1 MDLSSRFALHT
12 KELCPSVPARA
23 SRVALIA
30 GSRLAILLALLLSV
44 QSTLG
49 ASPRQ
54 FRPSTPTLA
63 VLYDE
68 LVPKLKAG
76 GVYIYITPLQ
86 TVSGISILAPERWR
100 DCTSKS
106 LISVDG
112 QRDASRIHSAIK
124 KLGLHVSYAQSADAC
139 VALSTRTFILN
150 GIPTVLATSPELD
163 PEEIQLARP
172 IPKSVVRALIEGQFK
187 NGQADAVKLMVGA
200 PLGISITPHPVL
212 SLLGLGETAVFAD
225 EGSDAP
231 KLLARLTPKQWA
243 EMADYWERHHLRVK
257 KR

>member
-1 MDLSSRFALHT
+1 MDLSPRFSSHIEGRCLNN
-12 KELCPSVPARA
+12 PVRA
-23 SRVALIA
+23 IVVASTL
-30 GSRLAILLALLLSV
+30 GSRLLLLLTLVLSAHSALALS
-44 QSTLG
+44 
-49 ASPRQ
+49 SPQ
-54 FRPSTPTLA
+54 AGQNKPTLA
-63 VLYDE
+63 VLYDD
-68 LVPKLKAG
+68 LVPRLQAG
-76 GVYIYITPLQ
+76 GLYLYITPLQ
-86 TVSGISILAPERWR
+86 TVSGNSVLAPQNWR

-106 LISVDG
+106 LISQEG

-187 NGQADAVKLMVGA
+187 NGQADAIKLMIGA
-200 PLGISITPHPVL
+200 PLGSGIAPHPVL
-212 SLLGLGETAVFAD
+212 SLLGPGDTAVFAD
-225 EGSDAP
+225 DGSDAP
-231 KLLARLTPKQWA
+231 KLLARLTPKQWV
-243 EMADYWERHHLRVK
+243 EMAQYWERRQLRVR